1 MVSDAD
7 ILREILRYCSGAL
20 EIAESFF
27 DASAVMVLTQIIE
40 IIEGGVTD
48 SDVGPISNSTGVSG

>member
-40 IIEGGVTD
+40 IIEGGLA
-48 SDVGPISNSTGVSG
+48 S